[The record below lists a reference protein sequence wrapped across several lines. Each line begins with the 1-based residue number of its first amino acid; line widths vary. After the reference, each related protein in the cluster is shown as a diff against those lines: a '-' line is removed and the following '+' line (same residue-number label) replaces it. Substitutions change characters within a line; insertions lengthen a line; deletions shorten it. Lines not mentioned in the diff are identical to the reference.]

1 MANLHALNFLIC
13 SWINIAVHIASLQA
27 VSDENWR
34 FQMRGS
40 LLFPCPDF
48 LLNLEA
54 GKGAPVIQAPNIPVQ
69 LRCLRA
75 ICKKCILAAAV

>member
-13 SWINIAVHIASLQA
+13 SWINTALHIASLQA
-27 VSDENWR
+27 VRNEIWL
-34 FQMRGS
+34 FQMQGA

-54 GKGAPVIQAPNIPVQ
+54 GTRVPMIQAPNIPVQ
-69 LRCLRA
+69 LHCLRA
-75 ICKKCILAAAV
+75 ICKK